1 MKKVHL
7 LTPAVRKFWLH
18 LVAGIMW
25 SGVGIL
31 LIAFASGWLAAVHDW
46 TVILLLLLGLVLAAA
61 IYFLG
66 FSKMANKNVRRINSM
81 SKEKVCVFAFQKW
94 TSYPLVAV
102 MISLGIYLRK
112 YSPIPKPYLAILY
125 VGIGTSLLASSLTY
139 YKQMHLDS
147 II

>member
-1 MKKVHL
+1 MKKVHS

-18 LVAGIMW
+18 LVAGILW

-46 TVILLLLLGLVLAAA
+46 TFILLLVLGLVLAAV

-66 FSKMANKNVRRINSM
+66 FSKMASKNVRRIISIP
-81 SKEKVCVFAFQKW
+81 KEKVCVFAFQKW

-112 YSPIPKPYLAILY
+112 YSPIPKPYLAIL
-125 VGIGTSLLASSLTY
+125 
-139 YKQMHLDS
+139 
-147 II
+147 